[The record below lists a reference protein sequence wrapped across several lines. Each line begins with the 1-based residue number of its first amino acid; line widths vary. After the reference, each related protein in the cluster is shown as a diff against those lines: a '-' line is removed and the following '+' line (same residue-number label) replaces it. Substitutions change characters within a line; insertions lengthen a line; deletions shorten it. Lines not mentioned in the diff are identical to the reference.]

1 MILLNYEKK
10 KIVHVQCGLQVSTF
24 WPSSE
29 DTICSWYMYVLKR
42 ILDLGLTLVSILTK
56 QNKFI
61 SFLFEFL

>member
-29 DTICSWYMYVLKR
+29 DTICSWYMYLLKR
-42 ILDLGLTLVSILTK
+42 ILDLR
-56 QNKFI
+56 
-61 SFLFEFL
+61 

>member
-29 DTICSWYMYVLKR
+29 DTICSWYMYFSEKNSRLRVDSGFH
-42 ILDLGLTLVSILTK
+42 IDQTK
-56 QNKFI
+56 QIHHI
-61 SFLFEFL
+61 SF